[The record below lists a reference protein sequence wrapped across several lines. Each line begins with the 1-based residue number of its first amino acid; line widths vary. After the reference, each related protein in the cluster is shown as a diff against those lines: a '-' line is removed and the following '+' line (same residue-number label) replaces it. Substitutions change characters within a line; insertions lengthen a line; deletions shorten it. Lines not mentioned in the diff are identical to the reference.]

1 MPEESKCIFE
11 NRLFVTNIE
20 NGKSIHFLVDFSYDV
35 SRLQLKLKGVQG
47 TELLHGDVE
56 IEFTYSKIF
65 DTFEARKVSLKLH
78 IINDYTYTLK
88 SLL

>member
-20 NGKSIHFLVDFSYDV
+20 NGKSIQFLMDFSYDV

-47 TELLHGDVE
+47 TELLHME
-56 IEFTYSKIF
+56 QNYFIC
-65 DTFEARKVSLKLH
+65 
-78 IINDYTYTLK
+78 
-88 SLL
+88 